1 MDVKYH
7 PSTGPLRSWRAAV
20 KAELYFAIRRLFSQQ
35 QRSALKRRLVAFRK
49 RLSTVYLVVYGR
61 YSARELVDQLR
72 KRVPENFEILMVHS
86 SYDGLL
92 PMYTGSANDLVDELI
107 TFCGKD
113 RTLAMPAFVLGGRLY
128 DKKGYFRTRA
138 FDVNRTPSEMG
149 LLTEVFRRTPGVQRS
164 LHPTHSICAIGPLAP
179 ELTATHHLS
188 STRTGPGT
196 PFDVM
201 ARSSTAIVGL
211 GVEYYRCLTQTHTA
225 EDFLGDAFPVP
236 FKRVPLPVVLI
247 DSKGKRLQY
256 NLTILETPRQLDN
269 TLLRS
274 LLPQD
279 ALIEWSFRGTAMFV
293 TVAGT
298 ITERLIEAAKD
309 GITAYRSASAAM
321 RGAAAED

>member
-7 PSTGPLRSWRAAV
+7 PSRGPLRSWRTAV
-20 KAELYFAIRRLFSQQ
+20 KVQLYFTIRRLFSQQ
-35 QRSALKRRLVAFRK
+35 QRSALKRRLVGFRK
-49 RLSTVYLVVYGR
+49 RLTTVYLVVYGR
-61 YSARELVDQLR
+61 YSARELVEQLS

-92 PMYTGSANDLVDELI
+92 PMYTGRATDLIDELI

-113 RTLAMPAFVLGGRLY
+113 RTLAMPAFMLGGRLY
-128 DKKGYFRTRA
+128 DKKEYFRTRA

-149 LLTEVFRRTPGVQRS
+149 LLTEVFRRTPGVLRS

-179 ELTATHHLS
+179 ELTVTHHLA

-201 ARSSTAIVGL
+201 ARRPTAIVGL

-225 EDFLGDAFPVP
+225 EDILGDAFPVP
-236 FKRVPLPVVLI
+236 FKRVPLPVILI
-247 DSKGKRLQY
+247 DSKGNRLQY
-256 NLTILETPRQLDN
+256 SLTIPETPRQLDN

-279 ALIEWSFRGTAMFV
+279 VLIEWSFRGTPMFV
-293 TVAGT
+293 TEAGT
-298 ITERLIEAAKD
+298 ITKRLIEAAKN
-309 GITAYRSASAAM
+309 GITVYRSASASM
-321 RGAAAED
+321 RRTAAQD